1 MVCLA
6 LRKYTRKQMYLLKGQ
21 HFMIMLTEAEAN
33 EIKALLIQLSREILL
48 QGTYQRKIASCLV
61 ILSKQPAS

>member
-1 MVCLA
+1 
-6 LRKYTRKQMYLLKGQ
+6 
-21 HFMIMLTEAEAN
+21 MIMLTEAEAN